1 MKLTTSF
8 VIIFLYNYCCF
19 TQTESEILLFD
30 LSQKNG
36 IWQIENGNNI
46 STNKGYDNQ
55 PYFYNDNSII
65 YASTR
70 NGQTDIIQYNLLKNT
85 KTFISDTP
93 DGGEYSPQ
101 RIPSSNSISAV
112 RLDTNGKQN
121 LYQYNVSNGE
131 IKTLVPNLVVAYPR
145 WYTKNRLAASVIEN
159 DALVL
164 YLCNV
169 KTNTNTY
176 ITANSGRSIHRIP
189 GTNLLSYLQKNNEN
203 WEVWEL
209 NPETY
214 ARKKITDIGNNQDV
228 CWLPNGELLIA
239 ANNKI
244 IKYNPNTKNE
254 SIFYTLKIKPFQ
266 SITRMAVNAAG
277 NKFALVAE

>member
-1 MKLTTSF
+1 M
-8 VIIFLYNYCCF
+8 
-19 TQTESEILLFD
+19 FD

-36 IWQIENGNNI
+36 IWQLEKGNNI

-70 NGQTDIIQYNLLKNT
+70 NGQTDIVHYDLLKNT
-85 KTFISDTP
+85 KTYISDTP

-101 RIPSSNSISAV
+101 RIPSSHSISAV

-176 ITANSGRSIHRIP
+176 ITANAGRSIHRIP
-189 GTNLLSYLQKNNEN
+189 GTNLLSYLQKIM
-203 WEVWEL
+203 
-209 NPETY
+209 
-214 ARKKITDIGNNQDV
+214 KIGRY
-228 CWLPNGELLIA
+228 G
-239 ANNKI
+239 
-244 IKYNPNTKNE
+244 
-254 SIFYTLKIKPFQ
+254 S
-266 SITRMAVNAAG
+266 
-277 NKFALVAE
+277 